1 MTRKGRWLCI
11 LFFVIILPLVVAQ
24 KIGDPYK
31 ILGVHRKA
39 SLPEIRKA
47 YRQLAKEWYV
57 IFNYWCIRTMRIY

>member
-1 MTRKGRWLCI
+1 MFLAIVLCA
-11 LFFVIILPLVVAQ
+11 VVVAQ

-47 YRQLAKEWYV
+47 YRQLAKEWYLSKKN
-57 IFNYWCIRTMRIY
+57 IFFAIPVVFMQSD